1 MLWTWEVLF
10 NPVGQ
15 IRVSL
20 ARQGRILHVLRLT
33 RNVSLTLS
41 WTVML
46 IEIKIS
52 HQMAGDSDGKTRT
65 GGAGRRWDAE
75 RKMYMFVDGLEVQ
88 ILNRVPKRAN
98 E

>member
-1 MLWTWEVLF
+1 M
-10 NPVGQ
+10 
-15 IRVSL
+15 
-20 ARQGRILHVLRLT
+20 HVPRLT
-33 RNVSLTLS
+33 RNISLVRN

-88 ILNRVPKRAN
+88 ILNRVHKLDN